1 MSDNTTSQEDM
12 AALSFFDH
20 SSGKRINTDV
30 VLIEAIRSQYPNLDL
45 TVAPKGRLNLLAY
58 ASAGFAKV
66 TPLEDSVTDPVY
78 GPGVK
83 WRSYAP
89 PSHRLDPSPGYM
101 VERVIFGKYMY
112 KWKDQEAI
120 LYIAEGRDGGSY
132 YPSPTLH
139 YVLSNASHKV
149 DELIKDA
156 TKWGSELHNEVW
168 VFDGGYWQKSAE
180 LYRSVQ
186 KSTWDSVILDE
197 DMKKALIA
205 DVENFFDGRQTYED
219 LKVPWKRGV
228 IYYGP
233 PGNGKTISI
242 KAMMHSLYQR
252 GKEGDSRLAVPTLY
266 VRTLTSFGGPEYSLA
281 QIFGKAREQAPC
293 YLVFEDL
300 DSIVS
305 DHVRSYFLNEVD
317 GLKSNDGILMV
328 GSTNHL
334 DRLDPGIAKRP
345 SRFDRKYYFPN
356 PDYDQRM
363 QYAKFWQG
371 KLKDNKDLDFP
382 DELCGKI
389 AEITP
394 KFSFAYMQEA
404 FVASLLAIAARGGK
418 SVEEADH
425 DAERWAGPQDPMKS
439 TTGTLHTNFARR
451 LPFGDIYDPA
461 SEPDSDLDKLELWQ
475 EMKKQVKILREEMDE
490 KNRKSDWELP
500 SRSKA
505 ATLRPNPT
513 QFRDELD
520 AILHGGE
527 ERRPKHPHPE
537 FEYLASQTRFE

>member
-1 MSDNTTSQEDM
+1 MSDKTTSQEDM
-12 AALSFFDH
+12 AALSYFDH

-45 TVAPKGRLNLLAY
+45 TVAPQGRLNLLAY

-418 SVEEADH
+418 NVEEADR
-425 DAERWAGPQDPMKS
+425 DAKRWAGPQDPMKS

-451 LPFGDIYDPA
+451 LPFGDICDPA

-490 KNRKSDWELP
+490 KNRKNDWELP

>member
-45 TVAPKGRLNLLAY
+45 TVAPQGRLNLLAY

-382 DELCGKI
+382 DELCAKI

-418 SVEEADH
+418 SVEDADR

>member
-45 TVAPKGRLNLLAY
+45 TVAPQGRLNLLAY

-418 SVEEADH
+418 SVEEADR
-425 DAERWAGPQDPMKS
+425 DAKRWAGPQDPMKS

-490 KNRKSDWELP
+490 KNRKGDWELP

-513 QFRDELD
+513 EFRDELD

-537 FEYLASQTRFE
+537 FEYLASQTRSE